1 MLTSTADQQPGEYRV
16 FCLCKDKTIEG
27 KDLQLHTYLLC
38 LWRVW
43 RQDFWPTLR
52 FLEESFWSLKESA
65 RKFIE
70 IMKFIKCLFCFS
82 PLQCC
87 KLPPRLWL
95 YVNFWHICF
104 PSKYEK
110 KFFTRIPFHP
120 LALSVDLTIEPCHQ
134 NCDFRFSPKYV
145 FPFENMN
152 FLQKYVFLNKICI
165 SFKNIIFQ
173 NMYIPSVSLLQNMQW
188 LTAWISIPHWIHP
201 FET

>member
-1 MLTSTADQQPGEYRV
+1 MLASTADQQLGEYRV

-27 KDLQLHTYLLC
+27 KDLQLDTYLLC

-95 YVNFWHICF
+95 YVKSTIFVSFLIHMFSIQIW
-104 PSKYEK
+104 EEV
-110 KFFTRIPFHP
+110 FHQDSFSAIGP
-120 LALSVDLTIEPCHQ
+120 LSGPHNRALSSKL
-134 NCDFRFSPKYV
+134 RL
-145 FPFENMN
+145 PF
-152 FLQKYVFLNKICI
+152 LSKICI
-165 SFKNIIFQ
+165 SVWEYEF
-173 NMYIPSVSLLQNMQW
+173 PSKICLS
-188 LTAWISIPHWIHP
+188 
-201 FET
+201 